1 MLGLLLDLSEVQSLQ
16 VFEILREKY
25 GERNRGTL
33 YSFPLTQTFC
43 SFSGFNFRLCVSVI
57 KPHEENSLI
66 EKNIFEILKT
76 LPCPRAACR
85 CRGRAGAVARRGW
98 PYPGE
103 AGGPT

>member
-25 GERNRGTL
+25 GERNRRGTL
-33 YSFPLTQTFC
+33 YSFPLIP
-43 SFSGFNFRLCVSVI
+43 SFSGFNFRRCVSLI
-57 KPHEENSLI
+57 KPHKENSLI

-85 CRGRAGAVARRGW
+85 CRGRAGEVARRGW
-98 PYPGE
+98 PCPGE
-103 AGGPT
+103 VGGPT